1 MNPEY
6 ESLTI
11 KAFVNNVKQNYDESK
26 KIRVKENIIFQFA
39 NKSGEIINKPFT
51 PSNDL
56 YPTLSGLLVSLNF
69 HMSLE
74 YKTYGKILIETVEI
88 THDETTTYVIA
99 KSNQQTP
106 EIINMK
112 LNNINM
118 TFYN

>member
-1 MNPEY
+1 MNSEY

-11 KAFVNNVKQNYDESK
+11 KAFVNNVKQKYDENK
-26 KIRVKENIIFQFA
+26 KIRVKENIIFRFT
-39 NKSGEIINKPFT
+39 NKAGEIINKFYSS
-51 PSNDL
+51 SNDL

-106 EIINMK
+106 DIITMK
-112 LNNINM
+112 VNNINM
-118 TFYN
+118 